1 MIRLSRSINT
11 IFANNTNDWY
21 VEGSH
26 VVTHSLF
33 DGSFPF
39 GVTGNNNITGD
50 PQFVDAANDDYRLQS
65 TSSAINVGDNT
76 VSGLPNEDLDG
87 NPRFFDSTVDIGAYE
102 HGNAS
107 VNDSPVAGAQAVS
120 TGEDTA
126 IQIMLSGSD
135 VDGDSLTYNIVDS
148 PWHGTLSGIAPDLT
162 YTPEEGYSGEDSF
175 TYTANDGELDSELAT
190 VSITVISRVMMPTGL
205 DILEYLSSN
214 QLQSSFPFTWLQE
227 IEPADVGALNL
238 YVRLIADGLEAD
250 NLTVDISNLTAQE
263 SIEKA
268 LAMNQ
273 PSLQEGVDYIF
284 VLEAVNKQE
293 TQTELVDVVV
303 YDDGYT

>member
-1 MIRLSRSINT
+1 M
-11 IFANNTNDWY
+11 
-21 VEGSH
+21 
-26 VVTHSLF
+26 
-33 DGSFPF
+33 
-39 GVTGNNNITGD
+39 
-50 PQFVDAANDDYRLQS
+50 DAANDDYRLQS

-250 NLTVDISNLTAQE
+250 NLTVEFQI
-263 SIEKA
+263 
-268 LAMNQ
+268 
-273 PSLQEGVDYIF
+273 
-284 VLEAVNKQE
+284 
-293 TQTELVDVVV
+293 
-303 YDDGYT
+303 